1 MTKKAIFF
9 LSLFFISVGIV
20 AGFFYYSLLIK
31 NRSAESC
38 SASMI
43 VFHKETQANITFD
56 FMYNKEKRNGIVSV
70 SGSYLENSHPEG
82 TIRRDISF
90 TWTENHGTYNFLS
103 SGINKI
109 DSLETLPDKVI
120 ATVLPG
126 FYVYPDKSITYS
138 IHPQGSQGFLFTIGK
153 RPLFFCSR

>member
-1 MTKKAIFF
+1 
-9 LSLFFISVGIV
+9 
-20 AGFFYYSLLIK
+20 
-31 NRSAESC
+31 
-38 SASMI
+38 MI

-120 ATVLPG
+120 ATLLPG